1 MKKRKVC
8 IVILILAIIALLIGI
23 SYLVQG
29 IYARGLGG
37 VNYGSVIFPL
47 LVGVIA
53 VYFMKKNWGLSSFL
67 CKFFRKNFMG
77 RGTSPFVE
85 LAALKLHLIKAST

>member
-1 MKKRKVC
+1 MYRYNQMASSFTGYAVWS
-8 IVILILAIIALLIGI
+8 IIALILAIIALLIGI

-53 VYFMKKNWGLSSFL
+53 VYFMKKN
-67 CKFFRKNFMG
+67 
-77 RGTSPFVE
+77 
-85 LAALKLHLIKAST
+85 

>member
-8 IVILILAIIALLIGI
+8 IVILILILAIIALLIGI

-53 VYFMKKNWGLSSFL
+53 VYFMKKN
-67 CKFFRKNFMG
+67 
-77 RGTSPFVE
+77 
-85 LAALKLHLIKAST
+85 

>member
-53 VYFMKKNWGLSSFL
+53 VYFMKRLSLAVSPS
-67 CKFFRKNFMG
+67 KF
-77 RGTSPFVE
+77 TI
-85 LAALKLHLIKAST
+85 HLFPKTAGHSIIKPAIK

>member
-1 MKKRKVC
+1 MHSNFNFSNY
-8 IVILILAIIALLIGI
+8 ALLIGI

-53 VYFMKKNWGLSSFL
+53 VYFMKKN
-67 CKFFRKNFMG
+67 
-77 RGTSPFVE
+77 
-85 LAALKLHLIKAST
+85 

>member
-47 LVGVIA
+47 LVGVASLQFI
-53 VYFMKKNWGLSSFL
+53 YS
-67 CKFFRKNFMG
+67 RKQLG
-77 RGTSPFVE
+77 IV
-85 LAALKLHLIKAST
+85 

>member
-53 VYFMKKNWGLSSFL
+53 VYFMKKKLRLSLAVSPS
-67 CKFFRKNFMG
+67 KF
-77 RGTSPFVE
+77 TI
-85 LAALKLHLIKAST
+85 HLFPKTAGHSIIKPAIK